1 MTKCPATRSALCG
14 AALALLLGG
23 CTTVVPTIERWDPAP
38 VGAVWSA
45 QQRNTGSYGAD
56 MVTATTRAA
65 DVVWNGA
72 PALALKMGARTLLQR
87 PTDGSWL
94 ALLGADGK
102 PLFTYDP
109 PLGFPMP
116 ATVGTRWKR
125 LQKMTNLTNGR
136 TTEWEWNCQ
145 VVAYEK
151 VAVPAGTFDA
161 FRTECTSSL
170 DAQDTYWT
178 SPKVHP
184 FLKTKLVRGPK
195 HPAGPGTSETEL
207 LKLPS

>member
-1 MTKCPATRSALCG
+1 MTKYPATRTALWG

-56 MVTATTRAA
+56 MVTAPTRAG
-65 DVVWNGA
+65 DVVGNGA

-87 PTDGSWL
+87 PTDGSWR

-116 ATVGTRWKR
+116 ATVGTR
-125 LQKMTNLTNGR
+125 
-136 TTEWEWNCQ
+136 
-145 VVAYEK
+145 
-151 VAVPAGTFDA
+151 
-161 FRTECTSSL
+161 
-170 DAQDTYWT
+170 
-178 SPKVHP
+178 
-184 FLKTKLVRGPK
+184 
-195 HPAGPGTSETEL
+195 
-207 LKLPS
+207 